1 MANIIFPQ
9 SQFLDPTGRPAREWT
24 QWLQNPDVQT
34 ITAFTITIEN
44 LVLGTPLQVIYGG
57 TGLATIPTNGQLL
70 IGNGTGYALNTL
82 TAGAGLTITNAAG
95 SITPSITNT
104 GVTAAAYG
112 AASSVGTFTVNARG
126 QLTAAA
132 TVPIAISNTQ
142 VSGLGTMSTQNASAV
157 AITGGTISGT
167 TLNTRAN
174 TNSVLSWI
182 GTTAQPTV
190 NIYPVQTMTTLAIL
204 DGYYFND
211 LENATPL
218 YQGKSDINSNW
229 LVIEYDQT
237 TGTIRYAN
245 LGNNATYTT
254 YATAWAARATLV
266 YDEFQDMVFP

>member
-1 MANIIFPQ
+1 
-9 SQFLDPTGRPAREWT
+9 
-24 QWLQNPDVQT
+24 LQNPDVQT
-34 ITAFTITIEN
+34 ITAFTITIQN

-82 TAGAGLTITNAAG
+82 SAGAGLTITNAAG
-95 SITPSITNT
+95 SVTPSITNT

-142 VSGLGTMSTQNASAV
+142 VSGLGTMSTQNASAI

-245 LGNNATYTT
+245 IGNNATYTT
-254 YATAWAARATLV
+254 YDTAWAARATLV